1 LVVRDGDD
9 IMRDPFTCCLKAAVA
24 KCLDFNRVAHS
35 KKHPLDEGYLLVSGL
50 RGISEDLIVLRFLA
64 QIPKKQRNEYLIAL
78 LQRNLADGVAVQ
90 VKFFKANNST
100 QPVVGAESSDD
111 EILSR
116 VKGARDNLIVASKG
130 LGFAGVP
137 TVASMA
143 RAVGLPATY
152 DFIYFLTSNFVHF
165 NPGALMRMGWGRI
178 TKKGNKKQLR
188 NVKFSASHMG
198 GYYHNVAKFYGTIL
212 LVGFAHLLRSV
223 PNLDAINLDAELGH
237 IDQAIVALDRWPEV
251 ITFEEMNVRPPLFLL
266 FRAMREVM
274 RSEGEPIQF
283 GQILQE
289 LKAGAEV
296 RAS

>member
-137 TVASMA
+137 TV
-143 RAVGLPATY
+143 G
-152 DFIYFLTSNFVHF
+152 
-165 NPGALMRMGWGRI
+165 MRI
-178 TKKGNKKQLR
+178 
-188 NVKFSASHMG
+188 
-198 GYYHNVAKFYGTIL
+198 
-212 LVGFAHLLRSV
+212 RS
-223 PNLDAINLDAELGH
+223 
-237 IDQAIVALDRWPEV
+237 
-251 ITFEEMNVRPPLFLL
+251 
-266 FRAMREVM
+266 
-274 RSEGEPIQF
+274 
-283 GQILQE
+283 
-289 LKAGAEV
+289 
-296 RAS
+296 